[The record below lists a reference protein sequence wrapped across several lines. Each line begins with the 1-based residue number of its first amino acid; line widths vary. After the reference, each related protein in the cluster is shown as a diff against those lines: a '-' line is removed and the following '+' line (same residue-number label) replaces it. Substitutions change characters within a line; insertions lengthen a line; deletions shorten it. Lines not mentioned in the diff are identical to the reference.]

1 MLSPRDTSQI
11 ERYTQTLKVK
21 EWKKVCHANGKEGK
35 VGVAVL
41 IPDKID
47 TKIKTM
53 YSKRHRM
60 TLLYDKGNNP
70 TRGYNP
76 SKHLH
81 I

>member
-47 TKIKTM
+47 FKTKDIE
-53 YSKRHRM
+53 
-60 TLLYDKGNNP
+60 
-70 TRGYNP
+70 
-76 SKHLH
+76 
-81 I
+81 